1 MCRWGHLPWN
11 APKDSMEST
20 LLPMAERLR
29 HRRHEDAG
37 CIFSSHRAMM
47 LCRCQGASQVC
58 SSPRRR
64 PILLRPTQLH
74 SSGMAPITPGS
85 GHLFP
90 HALSGT
96 FEKKK
101 KKSKTYILAEKRRL
115 CFVPESFYYKTC
127 SRNQPLFQQ
136 NAVPPYSSQGTPV
149 RLQGLCCLC
158 GHAVCMFSWEL
169 TSRSGRSLGSS
180 ACIWLSSPSRSGLSL
195 GSSSGSAT
203 YSRAAFSVAPRE

>member
-74 SSGMAPITPGS
+74 SSGMAPLTPGS

-101 KKSKTYILAEKRRL
+101 KQDIHPGRKKKTLFCPRKLFITKRVAETSLYFNRRQCLHILAKE
-115 CFVPESFYYKTC
+115 P
-127 SRNQPLFQQ
+127 Q
-136 NAVPPYSSQGTPV
+136 
-149 RLQGLCCLC
+149 
-158 GHAVCMFSWEL
+158 
-169 TSRSGRSLGSS
+169 
-180 ACIWLSSPSRSGLSL
+180 
-195 GSSSGSAT
+195 
-203 YSRAAFSVAPRE
+203 